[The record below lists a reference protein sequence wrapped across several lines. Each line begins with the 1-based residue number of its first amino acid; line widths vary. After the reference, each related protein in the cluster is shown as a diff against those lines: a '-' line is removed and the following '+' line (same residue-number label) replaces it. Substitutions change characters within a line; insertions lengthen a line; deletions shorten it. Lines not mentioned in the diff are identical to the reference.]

1 MSNLMQDR
9 NVIVTG
15 GSDGIGLA
23 TSRQLAALG
32 ARVWI
37 VGRNEE
43 KTKKAVTDIV
53 TVTSNEKVGYFI
65 ADLSV
70 ISSIRKLAETITSS
84 MDHLD
89 ILVNNAGAVFTRKQM
104 SADGLEMTFALNHI
118 NYFLLTDL
126 LLDLIRNGRNAR
138 IINVSSSA
146 HYSGHLDFK
155 ELQMVD
161 RYNSMRVYSNSKLMN
176 VLFTYELVKRMNGNG
191 ITVNALHPGFV
202 ASNFGKSNGGIMK
215 PIFRMLHFAAIN
227 VEEGAKTSV
236 YLASSP
242 EVDGVTGR
250 YFDKCSEVRSSN
262 ESYDE
267 KVAEKLWNETEKI
280 IELHSR

>member
-1 MSNLMQDR
+1 MGSLMQDR

-23 TSRQLAALG
+23 TARQLAALG
-32 ARVWI
+32 ARIWI

-53 TVTSNEKVGYFI
+53 AETSNEKVGYFI

-70 ISSIRKLAETITSS
+70 IASIWKLAESITGSI
-84 MDHLD
+84 DHLD
-89 ILVNNAGAVFTRKQM
+89 ILVNNAGAVFTSKQL
-104 SADGLEMTFALNHI
+104 SADGLEMTFALNHL

-126 LLDLIRNGRNAR
+126 LLGLIKNGRNPR

-146 HYSGHLDFK
+146 HYSGHLDFSD
-155 ELQMVD
+155 LQMVD

-176 VLFTYELVKRMNGNG
+176 VLFTYEWVKRMNGSGVTAN
-191 ITVNALHPGFV
+191 VLHPGFV

-215 PIFRMLHFAAIN
+215 PLFRMIHLAAIN
-227 VEEGAKTSV
+227 VDEGAKTSV

-250 YFDKCSEVRSSN
+250 YFEKSRDVKSSR

-267 KVAEKLWNETEKI
+267 IVADKLWNETEKL
-280 IELHSR
+280 IELHS

>member
-1 MSNLMQDR
+1 MNDSLKDK

-23 TSRQLAALG
+23 TARQLAALG
-32 ARVWI
+32 ANIWI

-43 KTKKAVTDIV
+43 KTEKAVTKIISS
-53 TVTSNEKVGYFI
+53 TSNEKIGYYI

-70 ISSIRKLAETITSS
+70 ISSIRTLAETINNSL
-84 MDHLD
+84 DRLD
-89 ILVNNAGAVFTRKQM
+89 ILINNAGAVFTSKQM
-104 SADGLEMTFALNHI
+104 SGDGLEMTLALNHI

-126 LLDLIRNGRNAR
+126 LLDLIKEGRNSR

-146 HYSGHLDFK
+146 HYSGHLDFTD
-155 ELQMVD
+155 LQMTG

-176 VLFTYELVKRMNGNG
+176 VLYTYELVRRMNGNG
-191 ITVNALHPGFV
+191 VTVNALHPGFV

-215 PIFRMLHFAAIN
+215 PVFNLLHSFAID

-242 EVDGVTGR
+242 EVGGVTGR
-250 YFDKCSEVRSSN
+250 YFDQCRAVKSSK
-262 ESYDE
+262 ESYNE
-267 KVAEKLWNETEKI
+267 VVADKLWNETVRL
-280 IELHSR
+280 IELHS